1 MTKTF
6 SNIEISVI
14 KSTAKNIHSF
24 VAKKVK
30 LQEKID
36 ELQEQIA
43 SQQSIIDS
51 LNTPVKAITGGFG
64 AEDLVNRE
72 TIHTGKVDPKSGKE
86 VLQTRWTLKY
96 PDTIIPVSEAS
107 EEVVEGTNVS
117 EAEEETEPSLQ
128 FSENVEEE
136 VPVSEMQTESP
147 MTSDDEWA

>member
-86 VLQTRWTLKY
+86 ILQTRWTLKY
-96 PDTIIPVSEAS
+96 PDTIIPVSEVS
-107 EEVVEGTNVS
+107 EEVVEETNVS
-117 EAEEETEPSLQ
+117 ETEGETEPSLQ
-128 FSENVEEE
+128 FSDATKEEA
-136 VPVSEMQTESP
+136 PVLETSDSP
-147 MTSDDEWA
+147 IASDDEWA

>member
-96 PDTIIPVSEAS
+96 PDTIIPVSETS
-107 EEVVEGTNVS
+107 EEAVEETNVS

-136 VPVSEMQTESP
+136 ASVSETSESP
-147 MTSDDEWA
+147 IASDDEWA

>member
-1 MTKTF
+1 MTKAF

-96 PDTIIPVSEAS
+96 PDTIIPVSETS
-107 EEVVEGTNVS
+107 EEAVEETNVS

-136 VPVSEMQTESP
+136 APVSETSDSP
-147 MTSDDEWA
+147 IASDDEWA

>member
-1 MTKTF
+1 MTKAF

-96 PDTIIPVSEAS
+96 PDTIIPVSETS
-107 EEVVEGTNVS
+107 EEAVEGTNVS

-136 VPVSEMQTESP
+136 ASVSETSESP
-147 MTSDDEWA
+147 IASDDEWA